1 MAGNANSGN
10 RNGGKSLAHQVQ
22 KAMRRAIKQ
31 GDAGIRGQRA
41 LSELLADLMQADV
54 ARFMQVAAP
63 YIPKEI
69 IIDQTISIADAL
81 QEARNRVIDM
91 GNAQII
97 QDAPASILSDQTD
110 SLSLLDQPQ
119 PDDALTSSQGEG
131 TGGVGA
137 A

>member
-10 RNGGKSLAHQVQ
+10 RNGRMNLTDRVR
-22 KAMRRAIKQ
+22 KAMTRAIKQ
-31 GDAGIRGQRA
+31 GDEGINGQRA
-41 LSELLADLMQADV
+41 LSELLAELMQSDV

-91 GNAQII
+91 GQAQVI
-97 QDAPASILSDQTD
+97 QDAPASILSA
-110 SLSLLDQPQ
+110 
-119 PDDALTSSQGEG
+119 PDDTSLVVDQSAPLDVVAVQQ
-131 TGGVGA
+131 GGVQGGA
-137 A
+137 GAE